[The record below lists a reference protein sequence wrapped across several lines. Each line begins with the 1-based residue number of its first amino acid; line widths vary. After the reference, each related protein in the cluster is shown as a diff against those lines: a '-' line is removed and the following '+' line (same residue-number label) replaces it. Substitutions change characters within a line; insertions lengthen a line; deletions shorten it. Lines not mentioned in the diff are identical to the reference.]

1 MEPFKFQ
8 LERQLGHA
16 RAGVLTTPHGTVET
30 PVFMPV
36 GTQGTVK
43 SLSPEDVEGTG
54 AQILLGN
61 TYHLYLRLGDE
72 LIAEMGGLHEYMR
85 WDKPILTDSGG
96 YQVSSLGHFK
106 REGQEHLCTITEE
119 GATFKSHLDGSMHQ
133 LTPEK
138 VMEIQEHIGSDIM
151 MAFDEATPDKGMEYA
166 KSSMERTH
174 RWLVRCKKR
183 WEELEEEKYGKNRS
197 MEGMESNC
205 SPQALFGII
214 QGGIYEDLRRESAQF
229 VVSQDL
235 PGIAM
240 GGASIG
246 QSPEQTEENVSWVR
260 DLLPKNKPVYFMGL
274 GVKPSDVVAAIKSGA
289 DCFDCVAPTKLAR
302 TGLLYQGTLQGLEGN
317 SLEAI
322 SFLSEYNNERLTIE
336 KREFEHDA
344 RPIDEHCDC
353 YTCTHGFSRSYLR
366 HLFKAK
372 ELLYYRL
379 ASIHNVRMM
388 VRTACE
394 MRAFIVKNGLGLL
407 P

>member
-1 MEPFKFQ
+1 VTNKQFSFDVVAKM
-8 LERQLGHA
+8 GHA
-16 RAGVLTTPHGTVET
+16 RAGVFTTPHGRVET

-43 SLSPEDVEGTG
+43 SLSPEDVVGTG

-61 TYHLYLRLGDE
+61 TYHLYLRPGDE
-72 LIAEMGGLHEYMR
+72 LIQEMGGLHTYMR

-119 GATFKSHLDGSMHQ
+119 GATFKSHLDGSVHQ

-138 VMEIQEHIGSDIM
+138 AIEIQAHIGSDIM
-151 MAFDEATPDKGMEYA
+151 MAFDEATPDKGKEYA
-166 KSSMERTH
+166 QASMERTH
-174 RWLVRCKKR
+174 RWLKRCMTK
-183 WEELEEEKYGKNRS
+183 WQELEEKKPPAFAEGYGRAK
-197 MEGMESNC
+197 
-205 SPQALFGII
+205 QALFGII
-214 QGGIYEDLRRESAQF
+214 QGGVYQDLRRESAQF
-229 VVSQDL
+229 VIECDL
-235 PGIAM
+235 PGVAM

-289 DCFDCVAPTKLAR
+289 DMFDCVAPTKLAR
-302 TGLLYQGTLQGLEGN
+302 TGLLYQGRLVGLEGV
-317 SLEAI
+317 SLDAVRFE
-322 SFLSEYNNERLTIE
+322 SDYDNERLTIE
-336 KREFEHDA
+336 KREFEHDSG
-344 RPIDEHCDC
+344 PIDERCDC

-388 VRTACE
+388 IRTVDE
-394 MRAFIVKNGLGLL
+394 IRAFIVKNGLGLL
-407 P
+407 S

>member
-1 MEPFKFQ
+1 MEPFNFQ
-8 LERQLGHA
+8 LEKQLGNA
-16 RAGVLTTPHGTVET
+16 RAGVLTTPHGLIET

-43 SLSPEDVEGTG
+43 SLSPEDVMGTG

-61 TYHLYLRLGDE
+61 TYHLYLRPGDE
-72 LIAEMGGLHEYMR
+72 LIAEMGGLHTYMR
-85 WDKPILTDSGG
+85 WNKPILTDSGG

-138 VMEIQEHIGSDIM
+138 AIEIQEHIGSDIM
-151 MAFDEATPDKGMEYA
+151 MAFDEATPDKGKEYA
-166 KSSMERTH
+166 RASMERTH
-174 RWLVRCKKR
+174 RWLKRCMTK
-183 WEELEEEKYGKNRS
+183 WQELEEEKYGKYRD
-197 MEGMESNC
+197 MEGMESNYN
-205 SPQALFGII
+205 PQALFGII

-229 VVSQDL
+229 VVGCDL

-260 DLLPKNKPVYFMGL
+260 DLLPQHKPVYFMGL

-289 DCFDCVAPTKLAR
+289 DMFDCVAPTKLAR
-302 TGLLYQGTLQGLEGN
+302 TGLLYQGGLRGLEGS
-317 SLEAI
+317 SLEAVR
-322 SFLSEYNNERLTIE
+322 FESEYDNERLTIE

-344 RPIDEHCDC
+344 RPIDEQCDC

-366 HLFKAK
+366 HLFKAR

-388 VRTACE
+388 VRTAE
-394 MRAFIVKNGLGLL
+394 QIRQFILQSSS
-407 P
+407 

>member
-1 MEPFKFQ
+1 MTNKQFSFDVVAKM
-8 LERQLGHA
+8 GHA
-16 RAGVLTTPHGTVET
+16 RAGVFTTPHGRVET

-43 SLSPEDVEGTG
+43 SLSPEDVVGTG

-61 TYHLYLRLGDE
+61 TYHLYLRPGDE
-72 LIAEMGGLHEYMR
+72 LIQEMGGLHTYMR

-119 GATFKSHLDGSMHQ
+119 GATFKSHLDGSVHQ

-138 VMEIQEHIGSDIM
+138 AIEIQAHIGSDIM
-151 MAFDEATPDKGMEYA
+151 MAFDEATPDKGKEYA
-166 KSSMERTH
+166 QASMERTH
-174 RWLVRCKKR
+174 RWLKRCMTK
-183 WEELEEEKYGKNRS
+183 WQELEEKKPPAFAEGYGRAK
-197 MEGMESNC
+197 
-205 SPQALFGII
+205 QALFGII
-214 QGGIYEDLRRESAQF
+214 QGGVYQDLRRESAQF
-229 VVSQDL
+229 VIECDL
-235 PGIAM
+235 PGVAM

-289 DCFDCVAPTKLAR
+289 DMFDCVAPTKLAR
-302 TGLLYQGTLQGLEGN
+302 TGLLYQGRLVGLEGV
-317 SLEAI
+317 SLDAVRFE
-322 SFLSEYNNERLTIE
+322 SDYDNERLTIE
-336 KREFEHDA
+336 KREFEHDSG
-344 RPIDEHCDC
+344 PIDERCDC

-388 VRTACE
+388 IRTVDE
-394 MRAFIVKNGLGLL
+394 IRAFIVKNGLGLL
-407 P
+407 S